1 MKGRLTPDPLPKVAI
16 VIPTL
21 NSARTLKR
29 CLSSVEHLDYPDDK
43 IEVLVVDGGSTDA
56 TVDVASNS
64 KAKVITDPGS
74 SRGGAC
80 NTGARHA
87 VGTILAFTDAD
98 ATVPPA
104 WIGSIVREMT
114 TEPVLDAIGGPDL
127 GLKTGTIVGETVAE
141 FDLFRRMKTT
151 YAWKAV
157 FKIKGVNSAY
167 KTRFFL
173 DLGGFDQSLMYGEE
187 SELHARMLSAGGRIK
202 YNPEIVVFHERQQQ
216 SIRTLARSFRN
227 SRLLA
232 PLLFRSCTIKA
243 ALMDIT
249 SPLTTLL
256 FLFVAI
262 CLGIPLLI
270 VAYVEG
276 YLIDLLLFAIIFVFA
291 VCNLYA
297 AVVIRTRRVSR
308 RRALYFSTLLVLPIQ
323 SVLRTAGVIVGTLDL
338 LANWTLKRRAT
349 KTA

>member
-1 MKGRLTPDPLPKVAI
+1 
-16 VIPTL
+16 
-21 NSARTLKR
+21 
-29 CLSSVEHLDYPDDK
+29 
-43 IEVLVVDGGSTDA
+43 VVDGGSTDA